1 MSSDEAGLVRFGV
14 SIPQDLLADFD
25 DLIQGK
31 GYGSRSEALR
41 DLIRQTLVDNA
52 SQEAAGGRQAVGAV
66 ALVYDHHTR
75 EIADRLTD
83 LAHEQRALVISS
95 MHAHLSH
102 SVCIEVLLLKGAGPD
117 LRAFADRLISTRG
130 VTHGKLVIT
139 NLVEPDA
146 D

>member
-1 MSSDEAGLVRFGV
+1 MTTDDAGLARFGV

-25 DLIQGK
+25 ELIRQK

-41 DLIRQTLVDNA
+41 DLIRHSLVESA
-52 SQEAAGGRQAVGAV
+52 SLQDEGKRQAVGAV
-66 ALVYDHHTR
+66 ALVYDHASR

-83 LAHEQRALVISS
+83 LAHDHLALVISS

-102 SVCIEVLLLKGAGPD
+102 SVCMEVLLLKGPGHAI
-117 LRAFADRLISTRG
+117 RTFADQLISTRG

-139 NLVEPDA
+139 SLVGPDA
-146 D
+146 R